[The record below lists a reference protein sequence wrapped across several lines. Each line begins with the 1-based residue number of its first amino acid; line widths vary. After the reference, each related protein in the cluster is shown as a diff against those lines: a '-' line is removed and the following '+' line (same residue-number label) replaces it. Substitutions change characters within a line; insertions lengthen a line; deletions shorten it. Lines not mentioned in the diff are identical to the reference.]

1 MAASDPK
8 KDGAPKAKPDSA
20 SATAPRKRRKRTVG
34 GGAADDCFTCASR
47 GAKCDRRRPYCSQC
61 LDLGRDCSGYKTTL
75 TWGVGVASRG
85 KLRGLSLPV
94 SGGQPVAPQKRR
106 SSAAQDD
113 ENKVRKRQSAQPSP
127 ISSTFQAGTLTANT
141 SAYQWPRSA
150 GNTGAYANI
159 SDPAG
164 WNREVSSAPS
174 TSNTPSYQVN
184 TGFNGGS
191 PAIYNNPTSVPSD
204 PGWGINDLSQSPL
217 PTAGLKVGGYAG
229 GPPVTSN
236 DSIRHQWIRGAPP
249 ILRVSGNNTQALP
262 GSGASSSLSPQWSPS
277 GLSSETGSMDEVDAE
292 SAYRRYS
299 LYPDQAVSFHMSLDA
314 SLPSS
319 LPQLLLDQS
328 VGSTPRIRYLM
339 SYYLEVI
346 APVIVAFDSPTNPYR
361 VHILRL
367 AQDSM
372 ALQHAVAALSASNM
386 RQRRDRKISSTERTL
401 PARRSSL
408 AHRALT
414 DGTFSQQ
421 YGVADPD
428 ELTKEELYHKG
439 MAIKSL
445 NAQLSDPVLRLSD
458 SVLATLLILCLFHIC
473 ETGVAKFQTQF
484 AGVKKLLALRSRS
497 LTGESEEGKWYT
509 RMFTWFDAMTATIN
523 NREGQLQGDYLDTAA
538 SSNEEWALENLAG
551 CDGRL
556 FKIIGSL
563 GRLNLLSQNKPV
575 EFRSSVESAPVT
587 VTLPPSMIHYTPP
600 PAISND
606 ILTSLFSPIE
616 QAPLQ
621 MTSNPEDV
629 DVTGMHTRFWT
640 EWHAVRQALE
650 SWRLDIQ
657 STQRMP
663 SVSHVQVPILPAH
676 SYISPPSSPL
686 SQCLVAP
693 DNLTDLSNI
702 SESFRYSSL
711 LYTERLAFPD
721 LPSDHPRIQS
731 LVLSALHYISAVRS
745 DVYLLWPLFITGSEC
760 IFETHRTL
768 IRQRCKDIQKDSGFF
783 NNISCLELLEK
794 IWARSPNGNG
804 EVTRRKNADTTTA
817 AEKSFPGDYIS
828 DSIITSE
835 DGMSSATTYNVY
847 APGSGAGFRWRKV
860 IESEGLDGEYIVV

>member
-8 KDGAPKAKPDSA
+8 KDGTRKGKQDSS

-34 GGAADDCFTCASR
+34 GGAADDCFTCANR

-61 LDLGRDCSGYKTTL
+61 LELGRDCSGYKTTL

-94 SGGQPVAPQKRR
+94 SGGEPVATQKRR
-106 SSAAQDD
+106 SLAAQEE
-113 ENKVRKRQSAQPSP
+113 ENQSRKRQSAQPSP
-127 ISSTFQAGTLTANT
+127 GSSTFHAGTPITNT
-141 SAYQWPRSA
+141 SGYHWPASA
-150 GNTGAYANI
+150 GHNGAYVGV

-164 WNREVSSAPS
+164 WTPVSSAPGS
-174 TSNTPSYQVN
+174 SKFPSYQVN
-184 TGFNGGS
+184 ASPDEGS
-191 PAIYNNPTSVPSD
+191 PMHNYPASVSPD
-204 PGWGINDLSQSPL
+204 PGLGNNFTQSTL
-217 PTAGLKVGGYAG
+217 PAAGVKARGYASG
-229 GPPVTSN
+229 APNTS
-236 DSIRHQWIRGAPP
+236 DESMRHQWIRGAPP
-249 ILRVSGNNTQALP
+249 VFHVNGNTTQTLG
-262 GSGASSSLSPQWSPS
+262 GSTSSALSPDWSP
-277 GLSSETGSMDEVDAE
+277 GLSSDTEGIDEVDVE
-292 SAYRRYS
+292 SPYRRQS
-299 LYPDQAVSFHMSLDA
+299 LYPDQRVAFHLSPDA

-367 AQDSM
+367 AQGSM

-414 DGTFSQQ
+414 DGSFSQQ
-421 YGVADPD
+421 YGVMDPD

-445 NAQLSDPVLRLSD
+445 NAQLSDPILRLSD

-484 AGVKKLLALRSRS
+484 AGVKKLLTLRSRS
-497 LTGESEEGKWYT
+497 LTRESEEGKWYT
-509 RMFTWFDAMTATIN
+509 RMFTWFDTMTATIN
-523 NREGQLQGDYLDTAA
+523 NREGQLQGSYLDAAA
-538 SSNEEWALENLAG
+538 SSDEEWALENLAG

-575 EFRSSVESAPVT
+575 EYRSSMESPSAT
-587 VTLPPSMIHYTPP
+587 VTLPPSMTHYTPP

-616 QAPLQ
+616 QPPLQ
-621 MTSNPEDV
+621 MTPNRNDV
-629 DVTGMHTRFWT
+629 DMAAMHARFWS
-640 EWHAVRQALE
+640 EWHGVRQALE
-650 SWRLDIQ
+650 SWRLGAQ
-657 STQRMP
+657 NTQRISSSP
-663 SVSHVQVPILPAH
+663 HAQVPTLPAH

-686 SQCLVAP
+686 SQCIVAP
-693 DNLTDLSNI
+693 DNLSDLSNI
-702 SESFRYSSL
+702 SESFRYSAL

-760 IFETHRTL
+760 VFETHRTL

-794 IWARSPNGNG
+794 IWAQSLNGSSEANRWKTG
-804 EVTRRKNADTTTA
+804 EA
-817 AEKSFPGDYIS
+817 ASAVEKRFSGAYIS
-828 DSIITSE
+828 GIIPADE
-835 DGMSSATTYNVY
+835 MSPSTTYSVST
-847 APGSGAGFRWRKV
+847 PDSSAGFRWRKV

>member
-1 MAASDPK
+1 MATSPTTMTASDPK
-8 KDGAPKAKPDSA
+8 KDGTKKVKPDSS
-20 SATAPRKRRKRTVG
+20 SATAPRKRRKRTTG

-61 LDLGRDCSGYKTTL
+61 LELGRDCSGYKTTL

-106 SSAAQDD
+106 SPAAQEE
-113 ENKVRKRQSAQPSP
+113 ENQSRKRQSAQPSP
-127 ISSTFQAGTLTANT
+127 SSSTFQATPITNT
-141 SAYQWPRSA
+141 SGYHWPASA
-150 GNTGAYANI
+150 GQNGAYANV
-159 SDPAG
+159 SSPAS
-164 WNREVSSAPS
+164 WSPEVSSAPGS
-174 TSNTPSYQVN
+174 SKFPSYQIN
-184 TGFNGGS
+184 TRPNEGS
-191 PAIYNNPTSVPSD
+191 PMHNHPASVSPV
-204 PGWGINDLSQSPL
+204 PGLGINLNQSTLSA
-217 PTAGLKVGGYAG
+217 AGANAGGYAG
-229 GPPVTSN
+229 GVSN
-236 DSIRHQWIRGAPP
+236 TPSETIRHQWIRGAPP
-249 ILRVSGNNTQALP
+249 IFHVNGNTAQAP
-262 GSGASSSLSPQWSPS
+262 GCSTSPALSPDWSP
-277 GLSSETGSMDEVDAE
+277 GLSSDTAGIDEVDVE
-292 SAYRRYS
+292 SATRRHD
-299 LYPDQAVSFHMSLDA
+299 LYPDQRMVFHLFPDA

-414 DGTFSQQ
+414 DGSFSQQ
-421 YGVADPD
+421 YGVTDPD

-497 LTGESEEGKWYT
+497 LARESEEGKWYT
-509 RMFTWFDAMTATIN
+509 RMFTWFDTMTATIN
-523 NREGQLQGDYLDTAA
+523 NREGQLQGSYLDAAA
-538 SSNEEWALENLAG
+538 SSDEEWALENLAG

-575 EFRSSVESAPVT
+575 EFRSSMANPSVT
-587 VTLPPSMIHYTPP
+587 VTLPPSMTHYTPP

-616 QAPLQ
+616 QSPIP
-621 MTSNPEDV
+621 MSSNPNDA
-629 DVTGMHTRFWT
+629 DTAGMHARFWS

-650 SWRLDIQ
+650 SWRLDTQ

-663 SVSHVQVPILPAH
+663 SISHSQVPTLPAH

-686 SQCLVAP
+686 SQCIVAP
-693 DNLTDLSNI
+693 DNLSDLSNI
-702 SESFRYSSL
+702 SESFRYSAL

-760 IFETHRTL
+760 VFETHRTL

-794 IWARSPNGNG
+794 IWARSLNGSC
-804 EVTRRKNADTTTA
+804 EAKRWKTA
-817 AEKSFPGDYIS
+817 EAASAVEKRFPGSYIS
-828 DSIITSE
+828 GITPIDE
-835 DGMSSATTYNVY
+835 VSSSTTYSLCT
-847 APGSGAGFRWRKV
+847 PDSSAGFRWRKV